1 MIYDCFTLRDEL
13 DLLELR
19 LDILD
24 SVVDKFV
31 ISEANYTHKGYIKPY
46 YFLENIDR
54 FSKWADK
61 IIYLPV
67 DFEDTINDR
76 SINFHN
82 KTEIKNEQWLLEN
95 KQRDAVLYGLEEC
108 NDSDIILVGD
118 LDEIPNLQN
127 LPKNLNTTLSFVQ
140 TFYYYYADNKSIGPK
155 DEYWVGTVG
164 CNYKFLKS
172 VSPQYLRD
180 NRWSFSPYY
189 NGGWHWSYFGG
200 EEVVIKKIESIVEA
214 EYLLNNNNLTMDS
227 ALANFKNLKDFY
239 NRNGMNFKLID
250 LQSEY
255 PKYILDFLKKYP
267 NFVYNKN
274 I

>member
-24 SVVDKFV
+24 DVVDKFV
-31 ISEANYTHKGYIKPY
+31 ISEANYTHKGYTKPY
-46 YFLENIDR
+46 HFLENRER

-67 DFEDTINDR
+67 DFEDTITDR
-76 SINFHN
+76 GINFHRKN
-82 KTEIKNEQWLLEN
+82 EIKQEQWLLEN
-95 KQRDAVLYGLEEC
+95 QQRDAILYGLEEC
-108 NDSDIILVGD
+108 NDDDIVFVGD

-127 LPKNLNTTLSFVQ
+127 FPDKINGAVSFVQ

-155 DEYWVGTVG
+155 DEYWVGTVAA
-164 CNYKFLKS
+164 NYKFLKS

-180 NRWSFSPYY
+180 NRWSFTPFY

-200 EEVVIKKIESIVEA
+200 ENVVIKKIESIVEA
-214 EYLLNNNNLTMDS
+214 EYLLSNNNLTMQK
-227 ALANFKNLKDFY
+227 ALDNFKNLKDFY
-239 NRNGMNFKLID
+239 DRPGMNFKLISLED
-250 LQSEY
+250 EY
-255 PKYILDFLKKYP
+255 PTHILEYIKKYP
-267 NFVYNKN
+267 KFIYNK
-274 I
+274 